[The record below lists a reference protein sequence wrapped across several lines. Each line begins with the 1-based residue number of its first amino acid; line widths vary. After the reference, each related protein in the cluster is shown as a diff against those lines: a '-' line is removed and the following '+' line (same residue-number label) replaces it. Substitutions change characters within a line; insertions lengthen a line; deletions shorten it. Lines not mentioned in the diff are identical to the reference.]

1 MCAAEVN
8 REFGL
13 DDAIADTIVK
23 AAKEVSDGPGIVFTS
38 CLFKLCVD

>member
-13 DDAIADTIVK
+13 DDEIADTIVK
-23 AAKEVSDGPGIVFTS
+23 AAKEVSDGPVSSAGVKFAYYHY
-38 CLFKLCVD
+38 

>member
-13 DDAIADTIVK
+13 DDAIAETIVK
-23 AAKEVSDGPGIVFTS
+23 AAKEVSD
-38 CLFKLCVD
+38 CLDDCFCFLSV